1 MITGSSGQIAPKTA
15 RDHDGHGGTGHG
27 DEGRGEPRDAQE
39 TGAGVSQDGV
49 LPALDPVI
57 HAQPRLRITVALAA
71 LSPDDMIT
79 FPRLQELA
87 GMTAGNLATHLR
99 KLEEAGYIAITKS
112 YRRRSPV
119 TYLALTRLGRRALED
134 YTVAL
139 RGLLAVPVAASEHDG
154 GTKENPS

>member
-1 MITGSSGQIAPKTA
+1 MIAGSSGQIAPKTA

-99 KLEEAGYIAITKS
+99 KLEEAD
-112 YRRRSPV
+112 
-119 TYLALTRLGRRALED
+119 YLTSEKTGSGPASRTSVALTHRGRAALD
-134 YTVAL
+134 LYTQTL
-139 RGLLAVPVAASEHDG
+139 RGMLNGL
-154 GTKENPS
+154 

>member
-1 MITGSSGQIAPKTA
+1 M
-15 RDHDGHGGTGHG
+15 
-27 DEGRGEPRDAQE
+27 
-39 TGAGVSQDGV
+39 SQDGI

-71 LSPDDMIT
+71 VSSGDMIT
-79 FPRLQELA
+79 FPRMQELA

-99 KLEEAGYIAITKS
+99 KLKEAGYITITKS

-134 YTVAL
+134 YTAAL
-139 RGLLAVPVAASEHDG
+139 RDLLARPSAGTYTANGTNSEE
-154 GTKENPS
+154 KSS